1 MGDRRRAW
9 FFFEKTELFCCFQKW
24 EIGSL
29 CGSSTNLVAC
39 GREACDAQ
47 SLWPCSFD
55 ELRQDTKDDTPM
67 TTYPGFQLLQ
77 LHILQGNGL
86 SSRRRRRNATVWKL
100 KSLKR
105 LLGAQGGVGI
115 LIDLVNTAVFRSK
128 NKGCAWKRS
137 RVSWSHRK
145 ARLCSWLK
153 WRFFQQPSTA
163 CRDSSKQQAEIATEA
178 KGPGMGRC

>member
-1 MGDRRRAW
+1 MV
-9 FFFEKTELFCCFQKW
+9 LFW
-24 EIGSL
+24 ENRVVLLLPGSL

-67 TTYPGFQLLQ
+67 TTYPGLQLLQ

-128 NKGCAWKRS
+128 SKGCAWKRS

-145 ARLCSWLK
+145 ARLLFLAKVEILSATQHRMQGLQQTASWN
-153 WRFFQQPSTA
+153 
-163 CRDSSKQQAEIATEA
+163 RDRGQGARNGAVLNQ
-178 KGPGMGRC
+178 